1 MANHVTAS
9 LRFER
14 INKAGQEIFN
24 SKLARLQQFA
34 EDEGMN
40 PIHLGYLL
48 SDDLDDIDRGV
59 MIEEFGAK
67 WAYANYW
74 EEGYSLDIESAW
86 EPCSEFVES
95 LVDEIATVDPDV
107 LAVHT
112 YEDEC
117 LNFVGVDV
125 YDSSGLDDSNR
136 LEDYDLRDLMFEEIE
151 GLQDVWDEDEED
163 WTDDGELFQD
173 NVYEFVHNWIEDQIR
188 NVVE

>member
-14 INKAGQEIFN
+14 INEAGQEIFN
-24 SKLARLQQFA
+24 SKLARLQKFA

-48 SDDLDDIDRGV
+48 ADNLDDIDRGV

-86 EPCSEFVES
+86 EPCSHFVET
-95 LVDEIATVDPDV
+95 LVSEIAAVDPDV
-107 LAVHT
+107 LAVHS

-117 LNFVGVDV
+117 LNFVGSEV
-125 YDSSGLDDSNR
+125 YDGLGLNDTYHLDDYEIR
-136 LEDYDLRDLMFEEIE
+136 ELMLEEIE
-151 GLQDVWDEDEED
+151 GLADVWDEDEED

-173 NVYEFVHNWIEDQIR
+173 NVYEFVHNLLENAVQ
-188 NVVE
+188 NVV